1 MTSAPDDGD
10 RITTPPI
17 VAVLGASGF
26 IGKHVTRRLEA
37 RGAQVRPVVTPRLV
51 TSARALDEIEADAR
65 SPRWAPDRHHLLK
78 QLRDVDAVVIA
89 AGVAVATGSGDDL
102 FGANALLPALVSAA
116 APATARVVHVSSAAV
131 QGRRPVLDESTET
144 APFSD
149 YSRAKALG
157 EQAVLRGHSRAV
169 CFRPTSV
176 HGAGRGVT
184 RTLARVVS
192 SPFASVAGR
201 GDGPTPQVLVEN
213 VADAIAF
220 VTLTPRAVPSVV
232 LHPHEGMSVAQLVRV
247 LGDREPRHIPVAV
260 ARGIVSL
267 AAIVGRRS
275 SRAAGVGRR
284 LEMLWFGQAQTPGWL
299 AECWEPLSG
308 PGEWER
314 LRTPDDTSDQP
325 QAGR

>member
-1 MTSAPDDGD
+1 MT
-10 RITTPPI
+10 R

-26 IGKHVTRRLEA
+26 IGQHVTRRLEA
-37 RGAQVRPVVTPRLV
+37 RGALVRSVVAPRLV

-65 SPRWAPDRHHLLK
+65 SPRWAAERDDLLE

-102 FGANALLPALVSAA
+102 FGADALLPALVAVA

-131 QGRRPVLDESTET
+131 QGRRPVLDESLETE
-144 APFSD
+144 PFSD
-149 YSRAKALG
+149 YSLAKALG
-157 EQAVLRGHSRAV
+157 EQAVLRGHPGAV

-220 VTLTPRAVPSVV
+220 VTLTPLAVPSVV
-232 LHPHEGMSVAQLVRV
+232 LHPHEGLSVAQLVRV
-247 LGDREPRHIPVAV
+247 LGGREPHHIPVSV
-260 ARGIVSL
+260 ARAIVGL
-267 AAIVGRRS
+267 AAILGRRS

-284 LEMLWFGQAQTPGWL
+284 LEMLWFGQAQAPGWL
-299 AECWEPLSG
+299 TGSWEPLSG
-308 PGEWER
+308 PDEWAR
-314 LRTPDDTSDQP
+314 LRAPDDTGDQP
-325 QAGR
+325 RNVL